1 MLFVTSLAFSLDEG
15 PALVPL
21 GDDVRLDAV
30 KFTEKYRI
38 GWFLYMNIVLKKNYN
53 ILLIAMYRLD
63 S

>member
-21 GDDVRLDAV
+21 DDDVRLDAV

-38 GWFLYMNIVLKKNYN
+38 GWFFVYEL
-53 ILLIAMYRLD
+53 
-63 S
+63 